1 MKPKSSKAFI
11 FYIIATT
18 VLFLF
23 LNTIR
28 DLVTKNIA
36 YFSADANPIF
46 QIVYAENSG
55 AAFSMFENFAKYF
68 GYIGIL
74 AVLFMLF
81 YVHQKILFEN
91 KIMIIISVLFT
102 AGVLGNTVER
112 LTLGYVIDYIKLSF
126 INFPVFNLFDVM
138 ITISIILYIL
148 YVLFG
153 EDFFRR
159 IRKKI
164 W

>member
-1 MKPKSSKAFI
+1 MKPKSPKAFI

-28 DLVTKNIA
+28 DLVIKNLV
-36 YFSADANPIF
+36 YLSADANPIF

-74 AVLFMLF
+74 AVIFMLC
-81 YVHQKILFEN
+81 YVYKKILFEN
-91 KIMIIISVLFT
+91 KIM
-102 AGVLGNTVER
+102 N
-112 LTLGYVIDYIKLSF
+112 Y
-126 INFPVFNLFDVM
+126 
-138 ITISIILYIL
+138 YIL
-148 YVLFG
+148 L
-153 EDFFRR
+153 
-159 IRKKI
+159 
-164 W
+164 

>member
-1 MKPKSSKAFI
+1 MKPKSPKAFI

-28 DLVTKNIA
+28 DLIVKNLVYI
-36 YFSADANPIF
+36 STDKNPLF
-46 QIVYAENSG
+46 QIVYAQNSG

-74 AVLFMLF
+74 AIIFMLV
-81 YVHQKILFEN
+81 YVYKKILFEN

-112 LTLGYVIDYIKLSF
+112 LTLGYVIDFIKLSF

-153 EDFFRR
+153 EDFFKRYK
-159 IRKKI
+159 KKI
-164 W
+164 

>member
-1 MKPKSSKAFI
+1 MKPKSPKAFV

-23 LNTIR
+23 LSTVR
-28 DLVTKNIA
+28 DLIIKNKA
-36 YFSADANPIF
+36 YFLTEVNPIF

-68 GYIGIL
+68 GYIGII
-74 AVLFMLF
+74 AVVFMLC
-81 YVHQKILFEN
+81 YVYKKILFEN
-91 KIMIIISVLFT
+91 KIMIITSVLFT

-153 EDFFRR
+153 EEFFKR

-164 W
+164 

>member
-1 MKPKSSKAFI
+1 MKPKSPKAFV

-18 VLFLF
+18 VLFMF
-23 LNTIR
+23 LNTVR
-28 DLVTKNIA
+28 DLIIKNII
-36 YFSADANPIF
+36 YFSAENNPIF
-46 QIVYAENSG
+46 QIVYAKNSG

-74 AVLFMLF
+74 AVIFMLC
-81 YVHQKILFEN
+81 YVHKKIIFEN

-112 LTLGYVIDYIKLSF
+112 LTLGYVIDFIKLTF
-126 INFPVFNLFDVM
+126 VNFPVFNLFDVM

-153 EDFFRR
+153 EDFFKKC
-159 IRKKI
+159 RKKL
-164 W
+164 

>member
-1 MKPKSSKAFI
+1 MKPKSPKAFI
-11 FYIIATT
+11 FCIIATT

-28 DLVTKNIA
+28 DLVIKNLV
-36 YFSADANPIF
+36 YLSADANPIF

-74 AVLFMLF
+74 AVIFMLC
-81 YVHQKILFEN
+81 YVYKKILFEN

-153 EDFFRR
+153 EDFFRK

-164 W
+164 

>member
-1 MKPKSSKAFI
+1 MKPKSPKAFI

-28 DLVTKNIA
+28 DLVIKNLV
-36 YFSADANPIF
+36 YLSADANPIF

-74 AVLFMLF
+74 AVIFMLC
-81 YVHQKILFEN
+81 YVYKKILFEN

-153 EDFFRR
+153 EDFFRK

-164 W
+164 

>member
-1 MKPKSSKAFI
+1 MKPKSSKAFV
-11 FYIIATT
+11 FYIIATI

-23 LNTIR
+23 LNSVR
-28 DLVTKNIA
+28 DLIIKNLA
-36 YFSADANPIF
+36 YLQIDTNPVF

-74 AVLFMLF
+74 AVIFMLF

-91 KIMIIISVLFT
+91 KIMVITSVLFT
-102 AGVLGNTVER
+102 AGVLGNTFER
-112 LTLGYVIDYIKLSF
+112 LTLGYVIDYIKLNF

-138 ITISIILYIL
+138 ITIAIILYIL

-153 EDFFRR
+153 EEFFKR
-159 IRKKI
+159 IRKKL
-164 W
+164 

>member
-1 MKPKSSKAFI
+1 MKPKSSQAFV

-23 LNTIR
+23 LNSVR
-28 DLVTKNIA
+28 DLIVKNLA
-36 YFSADANPIF
+36 YLRSDTNPIF
-46 QIVYAENSG
+46 QFVYAENSG

-74 AVLFMLF
+74 AVIFMLC

-112 LTLGYVIDYIKLSF
+112 LTLGYVIDYIKLNF

-153 EDFFRR
+153 EDFFKK

-164 W
+164 